1 MGIVITLYEVGGLV
15 QTPGAGTALT
25 GLCSS
30 GIVETV
36 QNSANGQQSN
46 GHPQPH
52 WRRLTRWLEPG
63 LGVKRWIVVLTIG
76 TTLIGLGIAVVLL
89 EIYRAYP
96 NSDFLAI
103 LSLRTLPRALRAL
116 LLAMSGVVVVI
127 WSILG
132 LNRALLAPYMR
143 PGHSI
148 VDAVSEHRRLG
159 RGPKIVAIGGG
170 TGLSTLL
177 RGMKLRSSNITAIV
191 SVADDGGSSG
201 RLRRSL
207 GLPPPGDIRA
217 CIAALSQDEAL
228 LSQLFRYRFGED
240 EELSGH
246 SFGNL
251 FIAALSSVTGSF
263 EQGVIEAGRLLGI
276 RGQVIPATDSKVELF
291 ADKVLAT
298 TSEAVRIEG
307 ESRIPDVPGRIKR
320 VQLEPNDPP
329 AYPLAIQAVLDADMI
344 VIGPGS
350 LYTSIIPNLLVP
362 DIVKAITASRAYK
375 VFVCNVA
382 TQRGETDHLDC
393 CQHTEAIVQ
402 HVGSPLVDLV
412 VANDRI
418 PEKLPEGIQAVDP
431 SEGTDLACP
440 LYTADLVDLAQPTR
454 HDPDK
459 LADVLIAL
467 LEEHTGPLEWVTN
480 GEFSSS
486 QERA

>member
-1 MGIVITLYEVGGLV
+1 
-15 QTPGAGTALT
+15 
-25 GLCSS
+25 
-30 GIVETV
+30 V

-46 GHPQPH
+46 GHPQRR
-52 WRRLTRWLEPG
+52 WRLITRWLEPG
-63 LGVKRWIVVLTIG
+63 LGVKRWIAVLTLG
-76 TTLIGLGIAVVLL
+76 TTLIGLGIAVILL
-89 EIYRAYP
+89 DVYRAYP
-96 NSDFLAI
+96 NSEFMAF
-103 LSLRTLPRALRAL
+103 LSLRALPRVLRAL
-116 LLAMSGVVVVI
+116 LLGGAGILIII
-127 WSILG
+127 WSIYG

-148 VDAVSEHRRLG
+148 VEAVSEHRRLG

-177 RGMKLRSSNITAIV
+177 RGLKVHTGNLTAIV

-228 LSQLFRYRFGED
+228 LTQLFQYRFGED
-240 EELSGH
+240 EELRGH

-263 EQGVIEAGRLLGI
+263 EHGVIDAGRLLGI
-276 RGQVIPATDSKVELF
+276 RGQVIPATDSKIELL
-291 ADKVLAT
+291 ADKILAS

-307 ESRIPDVPGRIKR
+307 ESHIPDIPGRIKR

-329 AYPLAIQAVLDADMI
+329 AYPFAIQAILNADMI

-362 DIVKAITASRAYK
+362 DIVQAIKASRAYK

-393 CQHTEAIVQ
+393 CQHTEAIEA

-412 VANDRI
+412 IANDHI
-418 PEKLPEGIQAVDP
+418 LEKLPEGIQAVDP
-431 SEGTDLACP
+431 SQDGNLSCP
-440 LYTADLVDLAQPTR
+440 LYTTDLVDLSQPTR
-454 HDPDK
+454 HDSVK
-459 LADVLIAL
+459 LAEALIAI
-467 LEEHTGPLEWVTN
+467 LEEHTGPLEWVIN
-480 GEFSSS
+480 GDLSSS